1 MNEKDRN
8 AVRNVIFGGL
18 LKGYQILVPFI
29 MRTLL
34 IRYLGMEYLGLN
46 SLFTS
51 ILEIL
56 NLAEL
61 GVGSALGYSMYA
73 PIAEGK
79 KDEICALLS
88 LYRRYYRLIGLGIFL
103 AGIVLLPFLPSLV
116 KTDSIPPDVD
126 LYVLYLLHLGA
137 CVISYWLF
145 AYKNSLLAAHQRSD
159 LANKADLAVRTLQY
173 LIQAGLLVGF
183 RVYYWYICW
192 RHWEHRS

>member
-1 MNEKDRN
+1 MKRTRN

-51 ILEIL
+51 ILQIL

-79 KDEICALLS
+79 KDEICAAAVSAIAGENGQYSAGCGFVCIVSAASGS
-88 LYRRYYRLIGLGIFL
+88 LC
-103 AGIVLLPFLPSLV
+103 
-116 KTDSIPPDVD
+116 
-126 LYVLYLLHLGA
+126 HQ
-137 CVISYWLF
+137 
-145 AYKNSLLAAHQRSD
+145 LLA
-159 LANKADLAVRTLQY
+159 VC
-173 LIQAGLLVGF
+173 V
-183 RVYYWYICW
+183 
-192 RHWEHRS
+192 

>member
-1 MNEKDRN
+1 MKRTRN

-51 ILEIL
+51 ILQIL

-88 LYRRYYRLIGLGIFL
+88 LYRRYYRLSGRNSAAAVSAI
-103 AGIVLLPFLPSLV
+103 AGENGQYSAGCGFVCIVSAASGSLC
-116 KTDSIPPDVD
+116 
-126 LYVLYLLHLGA
+126 HQ
-137 CVISYWLF
+137 
-145 AYKNSLLAAHQRSD
+145 LLA
-159 LANKADLAVRTLQY
+159 VC
-173 LIQAGLLVGF
+173 V
-183 RVYYWYICW
+183 
-192 RHWEHRS
+192 

>member
-1 MNEKDRN
+1 MKRTRN

-51 ILEIL
+51 ILQIL

-88 LYRRYYRLIGLGIFL
+88 LYRRYYRLIGLGIWEPVSSATGCLRIKTVCWQLISEVTWQIRRIWRYGRCSILYRPGCWWAF
-103 AGIVLLPFLPSLV
+103 GII
-116 KTDSIPPDVD
+116 T
-126 LYVLYLLHLGA
+126 G
-137 CVISYWLF
+137 
-145 AYKNSLLAAHQRSD
+145 
-159 LANKADLAVRTLQY
+159 
-173 LIQAGLLVGF
+173 
-183 RVYYWYICW
+183 ICW

>member
-1 MNEKDRN
+1 MKRTRN

-51 ILEIL
+51 ILQIL

-103 AGIVLLPFLPSLV
+103 AGIVLLPFLPSAGENGQYSAGCGFV
-116 KTDSIPPDVD
+116 CI
-126 LYVLYLLHLGA
+126 
-137 CVISYWLF
+137 ISAASGSLCHQ
-145 AYKNSLLAAHQRSD
+145 LLA
-159 LANKADLAVRTLQY
+159 VC
-173 LIQAGLLVGF
+173 V
-183 RVYYWYICW
+183 
-192 RHWEHRS
+192 

>member
-1 MNEKDRN
+1 MKRTRN

-51 ILEIL
+51 ILQIL

-126 LYVLYLLHLGA
+126 LYVLRIKTVCWQL
-137 CVISYWLF
+137 ISEVTWQIRRIWRYGRCSILYRPGCWWAF
-145 AYKNSLLAAHQRSD
+145 GII
-159 LANKADLAVRTLQY
+159 T
-173 LIQAGLLVGF
+173 G
-183 RVYYWYICW
+183 ICW